1 MIRINCIH
9 KSNNFNTYLGVGT
22 ATKKVSLKRYSN
34 KDNEAYSGK
43 GGSSFWRMMGE
54 VLVQDKT
61 PRVTR

>member
-1 MIRINCIH
+1 
-9 KSNNFNTYLGVGT
+9 LGVGT